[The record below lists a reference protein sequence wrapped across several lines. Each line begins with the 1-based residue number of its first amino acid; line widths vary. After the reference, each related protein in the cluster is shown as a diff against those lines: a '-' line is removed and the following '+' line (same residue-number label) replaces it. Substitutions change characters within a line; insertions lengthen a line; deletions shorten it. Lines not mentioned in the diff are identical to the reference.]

1 MRLSIR
7 KKHEKPLIYGIFSTY
22 QQLPFSSKNRRKY
35 GILLS
40 EKKFGDSGMKP
51 FFTDAQLNSMSRES
65 MIEIMK
71 IMQAQVEKKETE
83 VQLLKDKQKEL
94 EFMNAMLSDQ
104 CHLVKTLSR
113 CIPIRQR

>member
-1 MRLSIR
+1 
-7 KKHEKPLIYGIFSTY
+7 
-22 QQLPFSSKNRRKY
+22 
-35 GILLS
+35 
-40 EKKFGDSGMKP
+40 
-51 FFTDAQLNSMSRES
+51 

>member
-1 MRLSIR
+1 
-7 KKHEKPLIYGIFSTY
+7 
-22 QQLPFSSKNRRKY
+22 
-35 GILLS
+35 
-40 EKKFGDSGMKP
+40 MKP

-94 EFMNAMLSDQ
+94 EFMNAMLLTS
-104 CHLVKTLSR
+104 TL
-113 CIPIRQR
+113 

>member
-1 MRLSIR
+1 
-7 KKHEKPLIYGIFSTY
+7 
-22 QQLPFSSKNRRKY
+22 
-35 GILLS
+35 
-40 EKKFGDSGMKP
+40 MKP

-104 CHLVKTLSR
+104 CHLVKTLAANAPR
-113 CIPIRQR
+113 RNCLTKYKIL

>member
-1 MRLSIR
+1 
-7 KKHEKPLIYGIFSTY
+7 
-22 QQLPFSSKNRRKY
+22 
-35 GILLS
+35 
-40 EKKFGDSGMKP
+40 MKP

-83 VQLLKDKQKEL
+83 VQLLKDKLKRNWNL
-94 EFMNAMLSDQ
+94 LNAMLSDQ

>member
-1 MRLSIR
+1 
-7 KKHEKPLIYGIFSTY
+7 
-22 QQLPFSSKNRRKY
+22 
-35 GILLS
+35 
-40 EKKFGDSGMKP
+40 MKP

-104 CHLVKTLSR
+104 CHLVKTSAVETIQVLLSTMTEEF
-113 CIPIRQR
+113 CSYENGALVFYTKSSITVYLFEFMIPSISRPP

>member
-1 MRLSIR
+1 MVYFYQ
-7 KKHEKPLIYGIFSTY
+7 KKVWRQRDETI
-22 QQLPFSSKNRRKY
+22 
-35 GILLS
+35 
-40 EKKFGDSGMKP
+40 
-51 FFTDAQLNSMSRES
+51 FTDAQLNSMSRES

-94 EFMNAMLSDQ
+94 EFMNATLSDQ